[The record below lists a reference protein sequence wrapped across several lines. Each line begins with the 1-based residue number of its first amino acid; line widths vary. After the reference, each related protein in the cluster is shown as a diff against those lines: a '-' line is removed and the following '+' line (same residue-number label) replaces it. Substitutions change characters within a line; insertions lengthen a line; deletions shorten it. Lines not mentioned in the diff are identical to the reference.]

1 MSSATSS
8 KDQPFLTDVKELR
21 NRARKNL
28 EQGALTPAYGGDVKQ
43 AIDILQS
50 VLATEIVCVL
60 RYTQNAVAATG
71 IASESVREEFDEHAN
86 EERKHMRAVAER
98 INQLGGEPNFSP
110 EGILTRSASQYAI
123 GKNLVEMIKENLIA
137 ERIVQLGGVAE
148 GTVRLAAA
156 HSGLPEYPLGIS
168 DGREHVEALSH
179 ALAYFGERVRA
190 AIGRADSLGDRD
202 TADIL
207 TEVSRGVDQ
216 NTWFVEAHGQA
227 EK

>member
-1 MSSATSS
+1 MELPRESESPAGRTAGRALHHTKNTLPEKIRLQVVEDLQSCLADTLDLMTQAKQAHWNVKGPS
-8 KDQPFLTDVKELR
+8 FIALHELFDQVAED
-21 NRARKNL
+21 L
-28 EQGALTPAYGGDVKQ
+28 EGDV
-43 AIDILQS
+43 D
-50 VLATEIVCVL
+50 
-60 RYTQNAVAATG
+60 
-71 IASESVREEFDEHAN
+71 
-86 EERKHMRAVAER
+86 
-98 INQLGGEPNFSP
+98 
-110 EGILTRSASQYAI
+110 
-123 GKNLVEMIKENLIA
+123 LIA